1 MCLLLEQRNDESIQK
16 EAILLVRNPK
26 SIITFNQKKKKKII
40 RENSEIY
47 QVYISILNIN
57 SKRVF
62 YKKKEVKRVPV
73 DQNLESIEC

>member
-1 MCLLLEQRNDESIQK
+1 MPSIGTT
-16 EAILLVRNPK
+16 EWWVHSEGSHFASPK
-26 SIITFNQKKKKKII
+26 SEIYNNIQPKKEKKII